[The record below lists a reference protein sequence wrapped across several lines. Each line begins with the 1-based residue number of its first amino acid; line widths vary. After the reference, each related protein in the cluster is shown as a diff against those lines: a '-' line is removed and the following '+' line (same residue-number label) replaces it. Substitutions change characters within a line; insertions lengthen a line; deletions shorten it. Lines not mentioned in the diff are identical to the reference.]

1 MDKNEL
7 RQKALKIVSGRKKSP
22 KDMSSQEMAELVHE
36 LQIHQAELELQNE
49 ELQKTQI
56 DLATARDAYA
66 RLYDEAPVGYLTIDE
81 RGRIVQSNVTFVAMT
96 GKTPNSILHK
106 SFSDFIDEEDTR
118 IYLARFK
125 AFFKK
130 PENKT
135 MELRLKRDNK
145 SPLWISLAGRSVDGS
160 VAQALRGNGPLCL
173 FIVSDISSRIEAEEA
188 RKKIDEQMQRAQ
200 KLESLGVLA
209 GGIAHD
215 FNNLLHA
222 IVGNADLVLEDL
234 PDDCDSRQCV
244 EDILS
249 TGERAAE
256 LCRQMLT
263 YAGKAELNTKFLS
276 LNDIV
281 DSTAAVMR
289 AAISKR
295 TTLDF
300 RLKDDLPFFKGDS
313 AKLSQV
319 VLNLVAN
326 ASDAL
331 EGKDGVVTISTE
343 KRMIDRQFL
352 VENSLLDELHEGEFV
367 CLIVSDTGCGMDE
380 EMRKRL
386 FDPFFTTKFL
396 GRGLGLAAVLGI
408 VHSHNGFIHV
418 DSDIGQGATF
428 TVGFPICHDA
438 AVGDDVQ
445 PLISSWRGSGTIL
458 VVEDEEP
465 ARVVIRRM
473 LGRMGFQVAE
483 ACNGQEGLSLIRE
496 RRRQKLEPL
505 RLVVLDK
512 SMPVLDGREAYEE
525 LREMSPYM
533 PVLISSGYE
542 KKVTMADFPN
552 DNNLAFLKKPYT
564 SFELSTVIRSLLDE

>member
-7 RQKALKIVSGRKKSP
+7 RQKAQEIVRLRDKPPSELTSE
-22 KDMSSQEMAELVHE
+22 EMIEMVHE
-36 LQIHQAELELQNE
+36 LQVHQVELELQNE
-49 ELQKTQI
+49 ELQKTQVE
-56 DLATARDAYA
+56 LAAARDAYA

-96 GKTPNSILHK
+96 GRALNSILLK
-106 SFSDFIDEEDTR
+106 SFSDFIEEEYR
-118 IYLARFK
+118 SIYLARFK

-135 MELRLKRDNK
+135 MELRLLRGKK
-145 SPLWISLAGRSVDGS
+145 PPLWVSLAGRSVDGS
-160 VAQALRGNGPLCL
+160 VSQALRGSGPVCL

-188 RKKIDEQMQRAQ
+188 RKKIDAQMQRAQ

-234 PDDCDSRQCV
+234 PEDSPSRQCV
-244 EDILS
+244 EDILT
-249 TGERAAE
+249 TGERAAQ

-263 YAGKAELNTKFLS
+263 YAGKAELNNKL
-276 LNDIV
+276 LNLNEVV
-281 DSTAAVMR
+281 DSTTAVVR

-300 RLKDDLPFFKGDS
+300 RLTEELPLIKGDS

-319 VLNLVAN
+319 VLNLVTN

-343 KRMIDRQFL
+343 RRLIDRDFL
-352 VENSLLDELHEGEFV
+352 AENSLLDVLQEGEFV
-367 CLIVSDTGCGMDE
+367 CLIISDTGCGMDE
-380 EMRKRL
+380 EMRNRL

-418 DSDIGQGATF
+418 DSELGHGATF
-428 TVGFPICHDA
+428 TVGFPICEEE
-438 AVGDDVQ
+438 VGVEVQ
-445 PLISSWRGSGTIL
+445 PLISSWRGSGTVL

-483 ACNGQEGLSLIRE
+483 ASNGQEGLSLIRE

-512 SMPVLDGREAYEE
+512 SMPVLDGREAYAE
-525 LREMSPYM
+525 LREIAPHL

-542 KKVTMADFPN
+542 KKVTMVDFPS
-552 DNNLAFLKKPYT
+552 DRNLAFLKKPYT
-564 SFELSTVIRSLLDE
+564 SFELSTVIRSLLNE